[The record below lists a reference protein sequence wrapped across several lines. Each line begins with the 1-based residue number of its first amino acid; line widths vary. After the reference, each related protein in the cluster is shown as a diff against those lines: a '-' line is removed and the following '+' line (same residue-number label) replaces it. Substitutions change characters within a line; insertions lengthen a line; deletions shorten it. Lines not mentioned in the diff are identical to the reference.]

1 MARRVSPI
9 DMHPLKGSSDGA
21 EARTFAG
28 STGPAVNHSVLW
40 RIGMLVGTFVVGMT
54 SGGDHGNSSSYWLSA
69 RRACRVAL
77 APAAPAAPSDH
88 VKCTV
93 FSPLPRW
100 WCSAAPTA
108 SRRRSGHRANASWRA
123 KSARRATAAS
133 MESPSWR
140 NSTMCICSRRI
151 ICRCGS
157 FPRAREKRSRRYV
170 KRAQDKALLE
180 LQLTCL
186 ESAPRSTSKSKACS
200 IVVNI
205 DRCIFLSHC
214 LVRNECVSRGDM
226 RSRRRDRAG

>member
-1 MARRVSPI
+1 M

-40 RIGMLVGTFVVGMT
+40 RVGMLEGTFVVGMT
-54 SGGDHGNSSSYWLSA
+54 SGGDHGTSSYWLSA

-88 VKCTV
+88 VKCTM

-123 KSARRATAAS
+123 TSARIATAAS
-133 MESPSWR
+133 MESPS
-140 NSTMCICSRRI
+140 SRKEEQHDVYLFSLVVLFVDAVR
-151 ICRCGS
+151 
-157 FPRAREKRSRRYV
+157 FRAREKRSRVCQRV
-170 KRAQDKALLE
+170 AQDALLE
-180 LQLTCL
+180 IATAFL
-186 ESAPRSTSKSKACS
+186 ELPPELVQIQSALL
-200 IVVNI
+200 N
-205 DRCIFLSHC
+205 
-214 LVRNECVSRGDM
+214 
-226 RSRRRDRAG
+226 RRYS